1 MGHCTAR
8 GMMYGGVTNFI
19 SFLKPESEGCT
30 NLAKLCV
37 SEKKKELKEASKR
50 TWTGGTV
57 VGSPW
62 ESICRL

>member
-37 SEKKKELKEASKR
+37 SEKKKRKKEKKLQKR
-50 TWTGGTV
+50 TWAGGTV
-57 VGSPW
+57 VGSP
-62 ESICRL
+62 